1 MNFPFCPIAVKI
13 APPRRA
19 TYVANDVAPLKK
31 LRDVP
36 LRYYVAALVCGG
48 ISLFLFGVVFALLR
62 QADRIAPNP
71 AWDWVLAALI
81 ALIAAVGALFG
92 LLAWGALSDPK
103 SRLGSRFREKSA
115 DAVETAGALFIGDAI
130 GWVIGGAIGW
140 AGVSLFFLARSY
152 SSYTGVAA
160 ISCGVLILVLVA
172 WRALK
177 ANHQSPR

>member
-1 MNFPFCPIAVKI
+1 M
-13 APPRRA
+13 
-19 TYVANDVAPLKK
+19 KK

-36 LRYYVAALVCGG
+36 LRYRVAALVCGG

-81 ALIAAVGALFG
+81 ALIAAVGALSG

-115 DAVETAGALFIGDAI
+115 DAAETAGAVFFGE
-130 GWVIGGAIGW
+130 VIGSVIVWATWW
-140 AGVSLFFLARSY
+140 AGVTLFFLARSY

-160 ISCGVLILVLVA
+160 ILCGVLILVLAA
-172 WRALK
+172 WQALK
-177 ANHQSPR
+177 ADIKALDDPDDDPRSNRPVDRQAS